1 MRRLVRGWA
10 AALIAAAA
18 VVTAGAF
25 AQAPVQE
32 LPKGVFPPVL
42 PVQPAPAPSPAPPA
56 DRTGAP
62 APAPTPA
69 PADAAMPTLPDGRL
83 AVPPLARVTDTAG
96 VLDAASKA
104 RLEEKLAAFERDK
117 GAQIAVLVVPSTQ
130 PEPISDFTNRVGD
143 AWKIGR
149 KGVGD
154 GVLIAVAVKDRRVWI
169 SVARALEGA
178 IPDVIAT
185 RITRE
190 LMGPQF
196 ARGDFAG
203 GLEAGV
209 DAVLK
214 RVEGEALP
222 TPAGVPRHKVDAG
235 EDLLAALVPLVIFGT
250 LVGALLRRIFGVP
263 GAMLSGAGT
272 GALAGFLLSSLV
284 VGAVAGI
291 AVLVLSGFGGGPGP
305 LGGGRVLGG
314 RRGGPVILPG
324 GWSGGGHWGG
334 GGLGRGGGVGGGG
347 WSSGGG
353 GDFAGGGGGSS
364 W

>member
-1 MRRLVRGWA
+1 MRRLARSCAALLLA
-10 AALIAAAA
+10 AAGVLA
-18 VVTAGAF
+18 AGAF
-25 AQAPVQE
+25 AQAPAPE
-32 LPKGVFPPVL
+32 LPKGIFPPAL
-42 PVQPAPAPSPAPPA
+42 PGQAPSTGAPS
-56 DRTGAP
+56 AP
-62 APAPTPA
+62 APAPRAPGGQAPTPGEVA
-69 PADAAMPTLPDGRL
+69 LPTLPDGRL

-96 VLDAASKA
+96 VLGGGAKD
-104 RLEEKLAAFERDK
+104 RLEAKLAAFERDK
-117 GAQIAVLVVPSTQ
+117 GSQIAVIVVPSTQ

-169 SVARALEGA
+169 SVARSLEGA
-178 IPDVIAT
+178 IPDVVAT

-196 ARGDFAG
+196 ARGDFAAG
-203 GLEAGV
+203 IDAGV
-209 DAVLK
+209 DAVMK
-214 RVEGEALP
+214 RIEGEALP

-235 EDLLAALVPLVIFGT
+235 EDLLAALVPLIIFGT
-250 LVGALLRRIFGVP
+250 LVGALLRRLFGVP
-263 GAMLSGAGT
+263 GAMVSGAGT
-272 GALAGFLLSSLV
+272 GAIAGFMLSSLI
-284 VGAVAGI
+284 VGAIAGI
-291 AVLVLSGFGGGPGP
+291 AVLVLAGFGGGRGP

-314 RRGGPVILPG
+314 RRGGPVIIPG
-324 GWSGGGHWGG
+324 GWSGGGSWGG
-334 GGLGRGGGVGGGG
+334 GGGFGGGG

>member
-1 MRRLVRGWA
+1 MRGVVRFCAGT
-10 AALIAAAA
+10 LIAACALF
-18 VVTAGAF
+18 AGAGVV
-25 AQAPVQE
+25 AQQPPQE
-32 LPKGVFPPVL
+32 LPKGVFPPAL
-42 PVQPAPAPSPAPPA
+42 PGQSP
-56 DRTGAP
+56 GAP
-62 APAPTPA
+62 AEGS
-69 PADAAMPTLPDGRL
+69 MPTLPDGRL

-96 VLDAASKA
+96 VLAPEARA
-104 RLEEKLAAFERDK
+104 RLDAKLAAFEQAK
-117 GAQIAVLVVPSTQ
+117 GSQIAVIVVPSTQ
-130 PEPISDFTNRVGD
+130 PEPISDFANRVGD

-154 GVLIAVAVKDRRVWI
+154 GVLIAVAVKDRRVWL

-178 IPDVIAT
+178 IPDVVAT

-196 ARGDFAG
+196 ARGDFAAG
-203 GLEAGV
+203 IDAGV
-209 DAVLK
+209 DAVMK
-214 RVEGEALP
+214 RIEGEALP

-235 EDLLAALVPLVIFGT
+235 EDLLAAIVPLVIFGT

-263 GAMLSGAGT
+263 GAMASGAGT
-272 GALAGFLLSSLV
+272 GAIAGFLLSSLV
-284 VGAVAGI
+284 VGLIAGI
-291 AVLVLSGFGGGPGP
+291 AVLVLSGFGGGRGP

-314 RRGGPVILPG
+314 RRGGPLILPG
-324 GWSGGGHWGG
+324 GWSGGGSRGGGWGG
-334 GGLGRGGGVGGGG
+334 GGFGGGGG